1 MKVNVASEWL
11 NSCSGCEISII
22 DMGERLLDVLEV
34 ADIVHLPAL
43 MDSKYF
49 GQLGDGTHLSIP
61 KADVGI
67 ISGSIRNKEH
77 LEVALEMRKQCDT
90 IIALGTCA
98 THGGIPSLSNSYD
111 NEETLDRYYTTES
124 TDTDR
129 GENEINKIADQTA
142 SAQIQPASERSKGAN
157 RYPSKDIP
165 ALLDSCY
172 ALDEKIK
179 VDIYLPG
186 CPPHPDH
193 IFHALIALVKGEA
206 LKLPDKSVCDTCP
219 TIREGKGQLKALRRF
234 LEAPHYG
241 EPGEPLDKMRCLLE
255 QGFLCMGPV
264 TRGGCGGDGPN
275 SGTCKNDSDGSKE
288 ENDMENNARQ
298 SAPPRCISARVPC
311 RGCYGPVRHE
321 GNQRLDMLNALVSN
335 GIDIKSLPEST
346 SLLRFSGGHGMLRPK
361 FKKKD
366 K

>member
-22 DMGERLLDVLEV
+22 DMGERLLDILKV

-49 GQLGDGTHLSIP
+49 GQLGDGVKLTIP

-67 ISGSIRNKEH
+67 ISGSIRNEEH
-77 LEVALEMRKQCDT
+77 VEVAEEMRKQCNI

-98 THGGIPSLSNSYD
+98 THGGIPSLTNSFH
-111 NEETLDRYYTTES
+111 NRETLDRYYNTES
-124 TDTDR
+124 TDIQGEEDDNSKIGNGSRVGTDSSTG
-129 GENEINKIADQTA
+129 GEETKNIA
-142 SAQIQPASERSKGAN
+142 AN
-157 RYPSKDIP
+157 YPSKGIP
-165 ALLDSCY
+165 KLLDSCY

-193 IFHALIALVKGEA
+193 IFQALVA
-206 LKLPDKSVCDTCP
+206 LVQGTELTLPDKSVCDTCP
-219 TIREGKGQLKALRRF
+219 TIREGKGKLKQLRRF
-234 LEAPHYG
+234 LEAPKYG

-264 TRGGCGGDGPN
+264 TRGGCGGDGVL
-275 SGTCKNDSDGSKE
+275 
-288 ENDMENNARQ
+288 
-298 SAPPRCISARVPC
+298 PRCISARVPC

-321 GNQRLDMLNALVSN
+321 GNQRLDMLNALASN
-335 GIDIKSLPEST
+335 GIDIKSLPESI

-361 FKKKD
+361 FKKKEI
-366 K
+366 

>member
-22 DMGERLLDVLEV
+22 DMGERLLDVLQV
-34 ADIVHLPAL
+34 AEIVHLPAL

-49 GQLGDGTHLSIP
+49 GGLGDGTSLSIP
-61 KADVGI
+61 SADVGI
-67 ISGSIRNKEH
+67 ISGSIRNHEH
-77 LEVALEMRKQCDT
+77 LEVAREMRKQCGL

-98 THGGIPSLSNSYD
+98 THGGIPSLTNSYH
-111 NEETLDRYYTTES
+111 NEETLERYYNTES
-124 TDTDR
+124 TDVDKKDKEH
-129 GENEINKIADQTA
+129 G
-142 SAQIQPASERSKGAN
+142 
-157 RYPSKDIP
+157 YPSVDIP

-193 IFHALIALVKGEA
+193 IFHALVSLVQGTEIS
-206 LKLPDKSVCDTCP
+206 LPDKSVCDTCP
-219 TIREGKGQLKALRRF
+219 TVREGKGKLKQLRRF
-234 LEAPHYG
+234 LESPAYG
-241 EPGEPLDKMRCLLE
+241 EPGEPIDKMRCLLE

-264 TRGGCGGDGPN
+264 TRGGCGGDGIL
-275 SGTCKNDSDGSKE
+275 
-288 ENDMENNARQ
+288 
-298 SAPPRCISARVPC
+298 PRCISARVPC

-321 GNQRLDMLNALVSN
+321 GNQRLDMLNALASN
-335 GIDIKSLPEST
+335 GIDVKSLPEST

-361 FKKKD
+361 FKRKEI
-366 K
+366 